1 MFQKTK
7 SGSFHIRRGQVVR
20 RPGPRGGAGRRSTL
34 RGGLEGLPE
43 QRSRVWPPESGRPGS
58 EGLRVSPV
66 CGRAR
71 RPPQRVPHLT
81 CTELRGAL
89 RGVKGPR
96 EALVTAITTAWQK
109 RVVGPEEGQAGSWP
123 AGTAGCPPWSS
134 GRACRADGWVPAGH
148 LSSSAAGHRGRG
160 WDARVPAARGRQ
172 AGRHPP
178 EAFLL
183 RRPQD
188 GRGHHL
194 RRVLL
199 RAGTA
204 APGLGESGA
213 PPPPAPSFTGHRGG
227 SGSRAA
233 QRPCPPPNTPLCSRS
248 SKKRCCHL
256 TATSTETS
264 CAGTVCATR
273 AGERVPGCGWAAGH
287 REARE
292 QGAPGCQGDEF
303 EALGSFQMCSIPLV
317 RHARSGCRGW
327 VFGDSRGGRLTFHS
341 FPFVP

>member
-1 MFQKTK
+1 M
-7 SGSFHIRRGQVVR
+7 VR

-71 RPPQRVPHLT
+71 RPPQRVRHLT

-109 RVVGPEEGQAGSWP
+109 RVVGPEEGQAGSRP
-123 AGTAGCPPWSS
+123 AGTAARPGPLAGLAGLTAGSPQ
-134 GRACRADGWVPAGH
+134 GTYQVQLRAIEDADGTHVCQLPEDDRQGGIHLKPSFSDGLRMDVGIICAVCSCELVRQRPA
-148 LSSSAAGHRGRG
+148 
-160 WDARVPAARGRQ
+160 WAR
-172 AGRHPP
+172 AGR
-178 EAFLL
+178 
-183 RRPQD
+183 RRPQ
-188 GRGHHL
+188 
-194 RRVLL
+194 
-199 RAGTA
+199 
-204 APGLGESGA
+204 
-213 PPPPAPSFTGHRGG
+213 PPPSQGTVGAAAAELLSGPA
-227 SGSRAA
+227 
-233 QRPCPPPNTPLCSRS
+233 PPPNTPLCSRS

-292 QGAPGCQGDEF
+292 RGAPGCQGDEF

-317 RHARSGCRGW
+317 RHARIRT
-327 VFGDSRGGRLTFHS
+327 VVAVR
-341 FPFVP
+341 V